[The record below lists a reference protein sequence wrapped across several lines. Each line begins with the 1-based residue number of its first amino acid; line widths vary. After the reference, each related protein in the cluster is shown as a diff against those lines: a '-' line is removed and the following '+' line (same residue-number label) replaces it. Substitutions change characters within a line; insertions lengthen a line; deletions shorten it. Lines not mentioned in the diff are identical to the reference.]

1 MIERNGLRV
10 EQRVF
15 CYLGCDWII
24 CDALTKLM
32 KGQLESDDG
41 SLAAVVGWGHRRLK
55 GVFLN

>member
-32 KGQLESDDG
+32 KGQVNWKVTMGVWQRLSDGGTGD
-41 SLAAVVGWGHRRLK
+41 
-55 GVFLN
+55 